1 MKLKTTNIRK
11 KYHSPYAEMIRCS
24 EDESILDTVS
34 AYGQDPGTG
43 GGGGNEELNGEFAK
57 GVYIGVWDDVNTNG
71 ENDISATIF
80 DY

>member
-24 EDESILDTVS
+24 EDEGILDTVS
-34 AYGQDPGTG
+34 AYGQDPS
-43 GGGGNEELNGEFAK
+43 GGGGNGELNEEFAK
-57 GVYIGVWDDVNTNG
+57 GVYIGIWDDVNTNG
-71 ENDISATIF
+71 ENDVSATIF